1 MRPSIL
7 HIEGYHLK
15 ELFIE
20 LNESF
25 AKKAVFGAWSG
36 YHYHPDETFK
46 VDPVNFKVSSEVG
59 RKLNDPFS
67 LRYVLN
73 IASTGRKDKVP
84 YTFRVSLVGYFHLD
98 QNLVKD
104 VVKDD
109 EMKAQVL
116 MYAGAPALLYASARE
131 LLATATA
138 RGPYPAVV
146 LPTVSFMDD
155 AEQLAKEDA
164 QEPPPQKRKALT
176 AGKGKRATRRA
187 VKK

>member
-1 MRPSIL
+1 MRSSIL

-25 AKKAVFGAWSG
+25 TKKSVFGAWSG

-46 VDPVNFKVSSEVG
+46 VDPVNFKVSSELGKKVD
-59 RKLNDPFS
+59 DPFS
-67 LRYVLN
+67 LRYVLY

-84 YTFRVSLVGYFHLD
+84 YSFRVSLVGYFHID
-98 QNLVKD
+98 KD
-104 VVKDD
+104 AVKDD
-109 EMKAQVL
+109 EKKANML
-116 MYAGAPALLYASARE
+116 LYAGAPALLYAAARE

-146 LPTVSFMDD
+146 LPSVSFMDD
-155 AEQLAKEDA
+155 AEKLAKEDA
-164 QEPPPQKRKALT
+164 QQLGAQKRKALT
-176 AGKGKRATRRA
+176 TGKGQRAKRRG